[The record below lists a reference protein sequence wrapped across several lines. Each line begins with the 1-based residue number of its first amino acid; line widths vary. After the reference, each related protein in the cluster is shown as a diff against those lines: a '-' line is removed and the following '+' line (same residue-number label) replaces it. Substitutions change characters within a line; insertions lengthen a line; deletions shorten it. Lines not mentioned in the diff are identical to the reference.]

1 MALYRALVTIPA
13 VSQNPDD
20 AVTNQWHFDCDTEAD
35 IDGPQMGL
43 ENFYEGISSHMSAL
57 LADTGIT
64 TEWYRLSDPTPRRPV
79 RIDTWT
85 VNDWGIGTMPTEVA
99 LVLSFQA
106 EPVSGLPQSRRRNR
120 VYLGPISSNEF
131 TGSGLVGAGFIADV
145 QAQATG
151 LLDFSNAQAPWTWAI
166 FSPTDG
172 TGADVNNGWVDNA
185 WDTQRRRGK
194 AATMR
199 GVWQASPP

>member
-20 AVTNQWHFDCDTEAD
+20 VVTNQWHFDADTEPD
-35 IDGPQMGL
+35 LDGPQQAL
-43 ENFYEGISSHMSAL
+43 ENFYEGISDRLSAL
-57 LADTGIT
+57 MSDTGIT

-79 RIDTWT
+79 RLDTWS
-85 VNDWGIGTMPTEVA
+85 VSSWGIGTMPTEVA

-131 TGSGLVGAGFIADV
+131 TGSGLVGTAFIDAVRAEATQILDV
-145 QAQATG
+145 
-151 LLDFSNAQAPWTWAI
+151 SNAQAQWTWAT

-194 AATMR
+194 AATLR
-199 GVWQASPP
+199 GVWQATP